1 MIFKSVRILRLAR
14 PSRETRLGNVVRCG
28 QQRRDDVAQTAGSM
42 PALILDLVMAGL
54 EVVMYASDGK
64 RIKSM
69 PQQAVQDTA
78 LAAAKVAPAAFV
90 AATGATGA
98 VDWNNVAY
106 MLTAFYM
113 VLQIVLL
120 VPKYRQM
127 LRDWK
132 DQSGKK

>member
-1 MIFKSVRILRLAR
+1 
-14 PSRETRLGNVVRCG
+14 
-28 QQRRDDVAQTAGSM
+28 M
-42 PALILDLVMAGL
+42 PALILNLVIAGL

-113 VLQIVLL
+113 ALQIVLL
-120 VPKYRQM
+120 LPKYRQM
-127 LRDWK
+127 IREWWNK
-132 DQSGKK
+132 DGCSK